1 MTGRPP
7 FQAATAIETL
17 SQVVSDE
24 PAAPRRLNPSVP
36 RDVET
41 ICLKCLE
48 KEPGKR
54 YASASALADDL
65 RRYLV
70 GAPILARPI
79 GGGERVWKWIKRR
92 PVVSGLAAFS
102 AAAAIGL
109 IVGGIWFNWRL
120 RSANATL
127 AHTNSRLDQANT
139 ALGQSNR
146 QLSDSLDETKLQRER
161 AIRNLYA
168 ADMDRARRAVDGG
181 LTSRALELLNGFQN
195 PDPGLPDLRG
205 FEWYYLH
212 KLCSGGMRTI
222 DAGGGVS
229 CVAASSDGRLLAGV
243 MGSPAEDKPMTL
255 RIWDAATGR
264 ALHTLN
270 GHQDMIM
277 RVAFD
282 TTGKKL
288 ASAGWDGTAR
298 IWDTATG
305 KQTHIFKHKG
315 AVNGVAFHPEGRRLA
330 ACGGSLGMPTF
341 ATAGF
346 VKLWDTESSQEA
358 VKIEGHQGFVHA
370 VALSRRRQAPGYWQR
385 RELAERPVRSRGTSP
400 APEAPAPRGQ
410 QAGRAE
416 RWGEVKIWN
425 AANGHLEASVAKYGQ
440 SVMSLDFSPDGTR
453 LAASSAGA
461 PVTLFG
467 RRPVG
472 NWSRSRGPRTR
483 RTGLLRWHF
492 CPTVGLRWPPK
503 QEIVR
508 LVDAATGRVV
518 KTLQGHTAWVSGVV
532 PRSG

>member
-1 MTGRPP
+1 MPRPRPWPMTCDGTWLASRSSRDRSGAASECGSGSSDDRSSPASRP
-7 FQAATAIETL
+7 
-17 SQVVSDE
+17 
-24 PAAPRRLNPSVP
+24 
-36 RDVET
+36 
-41 ICLKCLE
+41 
-48 KEPGKR
+48 
-54 YASASALADDL
+54 
-65 RRYLV
+65 
-70 GAPILARPI
+70 
-79 GGGERVWKWIKRR
+79 
-92 PVVSGLAAFS
+92 SG

-288 ASAGWDGTAR
+288 ASAGWDGTAGSGTR
-298 IWDTATG
+298 RRASRLISSSIKARSTG
-305 KQTHIFKHKG
+305 WPSI
-315 AVNGVAFHPEGRRLA
+315 RRA
-330 ACGGSLGMPTF
+330 AGSLR
-341 ATAGF
+341 
-346 VKLWDTESSQEA
+346 A
-358 VKIEGHQGFVHA
+358 VG
-370 VALSRRRQAPGYWQR
+370 
-385 RELAERPVRSRGTSP
+385 
-400 APEAPAPRGQ
+400 
-410 QAGRAE
+410 
-416 RWGEVKIWN
+416 
-425 AANGHLEASVAKYGQ
+425 
-440 SVMSLDFSPDGTR
+440 
-453 LAASSAGA
+453 
-461 PVTLFG
+461 
-467 RRPVG
+467 
-472 NWSRSRGPRTR
+472 
-483 RTGLLRWHF
+483 
-492 CPTVGLRWPPK
+492 
-503 QEIVR
+503 
-508 LVDAATGRVV
+508 
-518 KTLQGHTAWVSGVV
+518 AWVCRHSR
-532 PRSG
+532 PPAL